1 MSVTYTIFT
10 QHNTLHTSI
19 KLKHLKYKNNSTG
32 KIKFLIRHVSMSK
45 LTNNE
50 HVFIPLFPPFPL
62 RPRNRAPEC

>member
-1 MSVTYTIFT
+1 MSVTYTKFT
-10 QHNTLHTSI
+10 QQNTLHTSI
-19 KLKHLKYKNNSTG
+19 KCKHFKFKNNNTEN
-32 KIKFLIRHVSMSK
+32 IKFLIIHASTSK

>member
-1 MSVTYTIFT
+1 MSVTYTKFT
-10 QHNTLHTSI
+10 QQNTLHTST
-19 KLKHLKYKNNSTG
+19 KWKHLKFKNSTEN
-32 KIKFLIRHVSMSK
+32 IKFLTLHASMSK